1 MFINNFQ
8 IKHLGMIF
16 SAVLLIIVGIVGT
29 TTYFSHKGNEDINH
43 HWDTFR
49 QIDYN
54 KQLAITNL
62 QYSLGFG
69 GMVHQ
74 FKNYVLR
81 QDQSRITK
89 VDNAIN
95 NAKKSL
101 GKYQELGVTK
111 KESDALKM
119 IASVVDDYAKKL
131 TEAQAMV
138 KAGKSPQEIDSAV
151 KIDDQPALDGIN
163 ILNAAIQEGIDLN
176 TGAVR
181 QSISFVERLNTFALT
196 SVFAFLLFM
205 SGMNLWWSRNHLNKP
220 ITAITSVMT
229 RLADGDLSITVPA
242 IEWKNEIGQMAR
254 AVLVFKENAEKIHE
268 MEKRQKEREE
278 QAELERKSLI
288 NKLADDFENQVGST
302 IREVSNAATGMEASA
317 QLLSTTAENTS
328 QQATSVA
335 AASDEAASNV
345 QTVAAAAEELS
356 ASEREINRQVG
367 RSSEV
372 VAGAVKKADGA
383 HDTVG
388 TLVNSVDEIGKVIEL
403 ITGIAE
409 QTNLL
414 ALNATIEAARAGEAG
429 KGFAVVASEVKNLAN
444 QTAKATEEIS
454 GQISNVQS
462 VTEDAAKALEAIG
475 NSIREVNEIGDAI
488 SIAVEEQGAATQEIA
503 RNVEQASAGTR
514 EVSSNIQHVRQAAA
528 DTGETAKE
536 ILKASSSLSHQSVNL
551 QQGLD
556 TFLSQ
561 VRNG

>member
-1 MFINNFQ
+1 MFITNFQ

-16 SAVLLIIVGIVGT
+16 SAVLLALVCVVGA
-29 TTYFSHKGNEDINH
+29 TTYYSHKGNEDINH
-43 HWDTFR
+43 HWDAFSR
-49 QIDYN
+49 VDYG
-54 KQLAITNL
+54 KQLAITDL
-62 QYSLGFG
+62 QRALGFG
-69 GMVHQ
+69 GLIHQ

-81 QDQSRITK
+81 QDEPRVAKI
-89 VDNAIN
+89 NANIDS
-95 NAKKSL
+95 AKKALES
-101 GKYQELGVTK
+101 YQKLGVSK
-111 KESDALKM
+111 QE
-119 IASVVDDYAKKL
+119 
-131 TEAQAMV
+131 TEALNSISTVINHYQSKLAEAKAMI
-138 KAGKSPQEIDSAV
+138 KAGKSPQEIDKAV
-151 KIDDQPALDGIN
+151 KIDDNPAIDGISM
-163 ILNAAIQEGIDLN
+163 LNATVQKHIEQD
-176 TGAVR
+176 TQSVH
-181 QSISFVERLNTFALT
+181 QSINFVDRLNTFALT
-196 SVFAFLLFM
+196 SVFIFLLFM

-242 IEWKNEIGQMAR
+242 VQWKNEIGQMAR
-254 AVLVFKENAEKIHE
+254 AVLVFKENAQKIRE
-268 MEKRQKEREE
+268 MEARQKEREE
-278 QAELERKSLI
+278 QAERERKNLI
-288 NKLADDFENQVGST
+288 NQLADDFENQVGST

-335 AASDEAASNV
+335 AASDEAATNV

-383 HDTVG
+383 HETVG
-388 TLVNSVDEIGKVIEL
+388 TLVSSVDEIGKVIEL

-475 NSIREVNEIGDAI
+475 NSIREVNEIGEAI
-488 SIAVEEQGAATQEIA
+488 STAVEEQGAATQEIA

-536 ILKASSSLSHQSVNL
+536 ILKASSSLSQQSINL
-551 QQGLD
+551 QDGLNA
-556 TFLSQ
+556 FLSQ
-561 VRNG
+561 VRSG

>member
-16 SAVLLIIVGIVGT
+16 SAVLLIVVCVVGA
-29 TTYFSHKGNEDINH
+29 TTYYSHKGNEDINH

-49 QIDYN
+49 QVDYN
-54 KQLAITNL
+54 KQLVITDL
-62 QYSLGFG
+62 QHALGFG

-74 FKNYVLR
+74 FKNYILR
-81 QDQSRITK
+81 QDEQRIEKINT
-89 VDNAIN
+89 AIK
-95 NAKKSL
+95 NAKQSL
-101 GKYQELGVTK
+101 SDYQKLGVTGP
-111 KESDALKM
+111 EADALKM
-119 IASVVDDYAKKL
+119 ISSVIDSYATNL
-131 TEAQAMV
+131 TKAQSLI
-138 KAGKSPQEIDSAV
+138 KAGKSPQDVDASV
-151 KIDDQPALDGIN
+151 KIDDTPALKGID
-163 ILNAAIQEGIDLN
+163 ILNEAVQKGIELD
-176 TGAVR
+176 TKSVR
-181 QSISFVERLNTFALT
+181 QSINFVERLNTFALT
-196 SVFAFLLFM
+196 SVFIFLLFM

-242 IEWKNEIGQMAR
+242 VQWKNEIGQMAR
-254 AVLVFKENAEKIHE
+254 AVLVFKENAQKIRE
-268 MEKRQKEREE
+268 MESRQKEREE
-278 QAELERKSLI
+278 QAERERQNLI
-288 NKLADDFENQVGST
+288 NQLADDFENQVGST

-383 HDTVG
+383 HETVG
-388 TLVNSVDEIGKVIEL
+388 TLVSSVDEIGKVIEL

-475 NSIREVNEIGDAI
+475 NSIREVNEIGEAI
-488 SIAVEEQGAATQEIA
+488 STAVEEQGAATQEIA

-536 ILKASSSLSHQSVNL
+536 ILKASSSLSQQSVNL
-551 QQGLD
+551 QDGLNA
-556 TFLSQ
+556 FLSQ
-561 VRNG
+561 VRSG

>member
-1 MFINNFQ
+1 
-8 IKHLGMIF
+8 
-16 SAVLLIIVGIVGT
+16 
-29 TTYFSHKGNEDINH
+29 
-43 HWDTFR
+43 
-49 QIDYN
+49 
-54 KQLAITNL
+54 
-62 QYSLGFG
+62 
-69 GMVHQ
+69 
-74 FKNYVLR
+74 
-81 QDQSRITK
+81 
-89 VDNAIN
+89 
-95 NAKKSL
+95 
-101 GKYQELGVTK
+101 
-111 KESDALKM
+111 
-119 IASVVDDYAKKL
+119 
-131 TEAQAMV
+131 
-138 KAGKSPQEIDSAV
+138 
-151 KIDDQPALDGIN
+151 
-163 ILNAAIQEGIDLN
+163 
-176 TGAVR
+176 
-181 QSISFVERLNTFALT
+181 
-196 SVFAFLLFM
+196 
-205 SGMNLWWSRNHLNKP
+205 MNLWWSRNHLNKP

-242 IEWKNEIGQMAR
+242 VQWKNEIGQMAR
-254 AVLVFKENAEKIHE
+254 AVLVFKENAQKIRE
-268 MEKRQKEREE
+268 MESRQKEREE
-278 QAELERKSLI
+278 QAERERKNLI
-288 NKLADDFENQVGST
+288 NQLADDFESQVGST

-383 HDTVG
+383 HETVG
-388 TLVNSVDEIGKVIEL
+388 TLVSSVDEIGKVIEL

-475 NSIREVNEIGDAI
+475 NSIREVNEIGEAI
-488 SIAVEEQGAATQEIA
+488 STAVEEQGAATQEIA

-536 ILKASSSLSHQSVNL
+536 ILKASSSLSQQSINL
-551 QQGLD
+551 QDGLNA
-556 TFLSQ
+556 FLSQ
-561 VRNG
+561 VRSG